1 MGGHREGRTGN
12 MTQEISPTLPQ
23 RRSGLEFDL
32 HQSSARRKF
41 AMTSRLTSLVPYVI
55 FSFPWLFAGF
65 AVSVIAWFAILAT
78 GRYPSGLFAFNVRAW
93 RFLVTTTAYA
103 CLVVDAR
110 PSMSGVSN
118 PQYPLQVDVTPL
130 PEYNR
135 LLTGFRAL
143 TLIPLMLV
151 SVPITLAA
159 YVLFIPSLLIVTLLR
174 YQPKSLQRF
183 MAYYVR
189 NYARYMSSWFLL
201 TEIWR
206 VTD

>member
-1 MGGHREGRTGN
+1 MTEGV
-12 MTQEISPTLPQ
+12 SSALAQ
-23 RRSGLEFDL
+23 RRSGLEFEL
-32 HQSSARRKF
+32 HQTSARQKISLASR
-41 AMTSRLTSLVPYVI
+41 TSSLVPYAI
-55 FSFPWLFAGF
+55 FSLPWLFAAF
-65 AVSVIAWFAILAT
+65 AVSVVAWFAILVT

-110 PSMSGVSN
+110 PPMTGVSN

-135 LLTGFRAL
+135 LLTGFRAFI
-143 TLIPLMLV
+143 LIPLMLV
-151 SVPITLAA
+151 SLPITLAA
-159 YVLFIPSLLIVTLLR
+159 YVLFIPSLLMVTLLR
-174 YQPKSLQRF
+174 HQPKSLQRL
-183 MAYYVR
+183 MAAYVR

-201 TEIWR
+201 TEIWW

>member
-1 MGGHREGRTGN
+1 
-12 MTQEISPTLPQ
+12 MTEEISPTSIQ

-32 HQSSARRKF
+32 HQTSARRKISL
-41 AMTSRLTSLVPYVI
+41 TSRVSSLIPYVI

-65 AVSVIAWFAILAT
+65 AVSVVAWFAILVT

-110 PSMSGVSN
+110 PSMTGVNN

-135 LLTGFRAL
+135 LLTGFRAFV
-143 TLIPLMLV
+143 LIPLMLV
-151 SVPITLAA
+151 SLPITLAA
-159 YVLFIPSLLIVTLLR
+159 YVLFIPSLLMVTLLR
-174 YQPKSLQRF
+174 YQPKSLQRL
-183 MAYYVR
+183 MASYVR

-201 TEIWR
+201 TEIWW
-206 VTD
+206 VTG

>member
-1 MGGHREGRTGN
+1 
-12 MTQEISPTLPQ
+12 MTPEISPTLP
-23 RRSGLEFDL
+23 RRGSGLEFDL
-32 HQSSARRKF
+32 QQTSARRKL
-41 AMTSRLTSLVPYVI
+41 AMTSRLASLVPYVI

-65 AVSVIAWFAILAT
+65 AVSVFAWFAILAT

-110 PSMSGVSN
+110 PSMSGVNSSA
-118 PQYPLQVDVTPL
+118 YPLQVDVTPL

-135 LLTGFRAL
+135 LLTGFRAFV
-143 TLIPLMLV
+143 LIPLMLV

-159 YVLFIPSLLIVTLLR
+159 YLLFIPSLLMVTLLR
-174 YQPKSLQRF
+174 HQPKSLQRL
-183 MAYYVR
+183 MASYVR

-201 TEIWR
+201 TEIWW